1 MMTIMGLFLREVISS
16 SPAPCGHSSRPP
28 IARETASSLLAA
40 TTLAVT
46 LLLPNPS
53 HALGFGRLAGEPVI
67 GEALQLELPLTGTV
81 DRPLDAGCVSVYR
94 PTNAIDADYF
104 PRDLNVRVDPQAGT
118 PRLLLTTRSALRQP
132 LVEFRVAI
140 SCGYNLTHDY
150 MLMAA
155 PRSAQAEAPV
165 VASAVPTTSAPAA
178 AGPATGPLAAPETT
192 GVALPSSG
200 GTQLPDGMAGRDLVL
215 KKSMTLESLARLHF
229 PGPLRQQRFM
239 RWVAE
244 ANPQYFAGARNLRRH
259 KLEGGTQLVIPA
271 GVPPRRPG
279 DHQGNV
285 TPLGERIP
293 AASTEV
299 HAPVPERKPPRQ
311 QQPVEAILPR
321 IASEGSKDRLVV
333 GGSGNTA
340 KNFKE
345 AMGLVDR
352 LTGMIEQQVSAQTA
366 YNDKIQQLETTVGD
380 LGKQIR
386 KLESEARQRDAQWQA
401 ERQAEK
407 NAREQQAERNWW
419 QLLAAVAIG
428 GIVGAL
434 LLQGLG
440 MLFRRKRESTESID
454 NIPADQP
461 ADEQLS
467 PKSGG
472 PLTEFGLE
480 EESRAAAASTTVPD
494 GNRTAT
500 ASPRSVSASIPE
512 TAPAAP
518 AGTGSRTETVQS
530 HQINF
535 EPPAP
540 GRLQAAAAVGG
551 SLETASSQP
560 SDPATAAIELANI
573 MTSMGLT
580 DSAAKTLVEHIREN
594 PRESLQHWLKLL
606 ELHRLNGNRAEFE
619 RSADEMRQHF
629 NVQAD
634 DWAAG
639 SARGRTSLEN
649 YPHIRSH
656 VVKLWPRPECATL
669 LQSLLMDNREGTRVG
684 FPLPV
689 AEEILLLIAILNS
702 SR

>member
-1 MMTIMGLFLREVISS
+1 MTSAS
-16 SPAPCGHSSRPP
+16 HAPCGRPSRRP
-28 IARETASSLLAA
+28 ATRETAPGLLAA
-40 TTLAVT
+40 TTFVVT
-46 LLLPNPS
+46 LLLPSPG
-53 HALGFGRLAGEPVI
+53 HALGFGRLTGEAVI
-67 GEALQLELPLTGTV
+67 GEALQLELPLTGSI

-104 PRDLNVRVDPQAGT
+104 PRDLTIRVDPQAGT
-118 PRLLLTTRSALRQP
+118 PRLLLTTRSAMRQP

-140 SCGYNLTHDY
+140 SCGYNLSHDY

-155 PRSAQAEAPV
+155 PRSAQPEVPITTPAV
-165 VASAVPTTSAPAA
+165 LTASAPTA
-178 AGPATGPLAAPETT
+178 AGPTTGQLTSPETAK
-192 GVALPSSG
+192 VALPSSG
-200 GTQLPDGMAGRDLVL
+200 GIPLPDGIPGRDFVL
-215 KKSMTLESLARLHF
+215 RKDMSLEDVARAHF

-239 RWVAE
+239 RWVVE
-244 ANPQYFAGARNLRRH
+244 ANPQYFAGAKNLRRH
-259 KLEGGTQLVIPA
+259 KLRSGAQLVVPA

-293 AASTEV
+293 AASAEPR
-299 HAPVPERKPPRQ
+299 APSPERKPEPR
-311 QQPVEAILPR
+311 PSVDAIPPR
-321 IASEGSKDRLVV
+321 ASGDGSKDRLVV
-333 GGSGNTA
+333 GGSGVTA
-340 KNFKE
+340 KSFKE

-366 YNDKIQQLETTVGD
+366 YNEKIQQLETTVGD
-380 LGKQIR
+380 LGKQIG
-386 KLESEARQRDAQWQA
+386 KLEGEARQRDAQWQA

-419 QLLAAVAIG
+419 QLLVAVAIG

-434 LLQGLG
+434 LLQGLS
-440 MLFRRKRESTESID
+440 MLFGRRRESVESIE
-454 NIPADQP
+454 NIPDDERP
-461 ADEQLS
+461 AEQRS
-467 PKSGG
+467 PRTAGQ
-472 PLTEFGLE
+472 LTEFGWD
-480 EESRAAAASTTVPD
+480 EESRAATGSTSAS
-494 GNRTAT
+494 GNNGTRVE
-500 ASPRSVSASIPE
+500 SPRPAPTSAPE
-512 TAPAAP
+512 SAPTTT
-518 AGTGSRTETVQS
+518 AGTGSRAETASS
-530 HQINF
+530 HQIDF

-540 GRLQAAAAVGG
+540 VRPQAAAAISGG
-551 SLETASSQP
+551 LETASSQP

-606 ELHRLNGNRAEFE
+606 ELHRLNGNRVEFE

-639 SARGRTSLEN
+639 SANGRTSLEN

-656 VVKLWPRPECATL
+656 ILKLWRQPECATL

-702 SR
+702 SK